1 MHSYM
6 AVGIYDEHSG
16 AEIVLS
22 AFLRSDFDPGRLS
35 VVGKEHHR
43 DPSADDYRRSADRML
58 YAGKFGTFWV
68 AGPLT
73 ASIVDG
79 MDVHPPAADLSVL
92 GVGLFMHGIPCEAAS
107 RYEAAVRSDKYLLVL
122 RGSEADA
129 GRAAAIMRAGAEMVR
144 LHTAKLRD
152 LDG

>member
-6 AVGIYDEHSG
+6 AVGIYDEHSS

-22 AFLRSDFDPGRLS
+22 AFLSSGFDPGRLS

-43 DPSADDYRRSADRML
+43 DPCAEDYRRTADRML

-79 MDVHPPAADLSVL
+79 MDVHPPIAELSAL
-92 GVGLFMHGIPCEAAS
+92 GVGLYLHGIPCEAAS
-107 RYEAAVRSDKYLLVL
+107 RYEAAVRADKYLLMV

-129 GRAAAIMRAGAEMVR
+129 GQAAAIMRAGAVMVQ